1 MSSVSSG
8 NSSYGDAPPG
18 YKESLGANPSG
29 TFISPSDSGTIS
41 QLDIQAIGYDT
52 NQALTGNTLEN
63 IPVYRVGSGELEYTS
78 IRLKK
83 NSNSCALVRGSDTTQ
98 TPVISTIYRWGPG
111 RRPRMRILPPGTAAT
126 VEEAINSDHLVCEV
140 VEVKSRN
147 MMSRTQELK
156 TSFGTFEW
164 RYGGRGER
172 KEASEAS
179 SLLVLERTDDAAAAA
194 SASGK
199 TGKHGVPI
207 AQLVRSAELRTAG
220 TSRWMGGNGGR
231 LIMDLGMWTDDKK
244 TAVKDAEA
252 FIVASCLLMLKREA
266 DRFKDNTIAAVV

>member
-8 NSSYGDAPPG
+8 NSDYGDAPPG
-18 YKESLGANPSG
+18 YKESLASG
-29 TFISPSDSGTIS
+29 TFVSPSDSGIIS

-52 NQALTGNTLEN
+52 NQALTGNVLEN
-63 IPVYRVGSGELEYTS
+63 ISVYRVGSGELEYTS

-83 NSNSCALVRGSDTTQ
+83 NSNSCALVRGPDSSQ
-98 TPVISTIYRWGPG
+98 TPLISTIYRWGPG
-111 RRPRMRILPPGTAAT
+111 RRPRMRILSPGAAAT
-126 VEEAINSDHLVCEV
+126 VEEAIESDHLVCEV

-164 RYGGRGER
+164 RYGGRDER

-179 SLLVLERTDDAAAAA
+179 SLLVLERTDDAAPALA
-194 SASGK
+194 SNGK
-199 TGKHGVPI
+199 MGKHGVPI
-207 AQLVRSAELRTAG
+207 AQLVRNADLRTPG

-231 LIMDLGMWTDDKK
+231 LIMNLGMWTDDKK
-244 TAVKDAEA
+244 TTTKDAEA
-252 FIVASCLLMLKREA
+252 FIVASCILMLKREA

>member
-8 NSSYGDAPPG
+8 SSDYNDAPPG
-18 YKESLGANPSG
+18 YKEAIDSG
-29 TFISPSDSGTIS
+29 SFVSPSDSGIIS

-52 NQALTGNTLEN
+52 TQALTGNKLED
-63 IPVYRVGSGELEYTS
+63 IPVCRVGSGELEYTS

-83 NSNSCALVRGSDTTQ
+83 SSNSCALVRGSDSTQ
-98 TPVISTIYRWGPG
+98 TPLISTIYRWGPG
-111 RRPRMRILPPGTAAT
+111 RRPRMKILAPGTTAT

-147 MMSRTQELK
+147 MMSRTQEFK

-164 RYGGRGER
+164 RYGGRDER

-179 SLLVLERTDDAAAAA
+179 SLLVLERTDDAATALAGN
-194 SASGK
+194 SGK
-199 TGKHGVPI
+199 VGKHGVPV
-207 AQLVRSAELRTAG
+207 AQLVRNKELRTQG

-231 LIMDLGMWTDDKK
+231 LIMNLGMWADDKK
-244 TAVKDAEA
+244 TMTKDAEA
-252 FIVASCLLMLKREA
+252 FVVASCILMLKREA
-266 DRFKDNTIAAVV
+266 DRFKDNTVAAVV

>member
-8 NSSYGDAPPG
+8 NSDYGDAPPG
-18 YKESLGANPSG
+18 YKESLASG
-29 TFISPSDSGTIS
+29 SVVSPSDSGIIR

-52 NQALTGNTLEN
+52 NQALTGNVLEN

-83 NSNSCALVRGSDTTQ
+83 SSNSCALIRGGDSSQ
-98 TPVISTIYRWGPG
+98 TPMIATIYRWGPG
-111 RRPRMRILPPGTAAT
+111 RRPRIRILSPGAAAT

-147 MMSRTQELK
+147 MISRTQELK

-164 RYGGRGER
+164 RYGGRDER

-179 SLLVLERTDDAAAAA
+179 SLLVLERTDDAAPALGN
-194 SASGK
+194 GK
-199 TGKHGVPI
+199 VGKHGVPI
-207 AQLVRSAELRTAG
+207 AQLVRSADLRTPG

-231 LIMDLGMWTDDKK
+231 LIMNLGMWADDKR
-244 TAVKDAEA
+244 TTTKDAEA
-252 FIVASCLLMLKREA
+252 FIVASCILMLKREA